1 MSRGRQRLRAALG
14 WPARRLLDPRA
25 RWTADL
31 VDDQLGGHRGARPAV
46 HDRLDDLEDLARRQL
61 AALGARE
68 AATRALPVGL
78 EDIDEPLAALLNW
91 AAGPDGPAAQA
102 GLWFNE
108 PVPVRVAPGSAEVLL
123 VNERIV
129 EQPYVLAAVPSGAS
143 VLDVGGA
150 ESTLALA
157 LASRGHSVR
166 VVDPRGYPLAHPQLS
181 VSACALGDLRLN
193 APVDCA
199 VALSA
204 VEHFG
209 LGHYTGSA
217 AGDDRDA
224 LVALRSLVRSGGTL
238 VLTVPFAA
246 RTRVEG
252 FERVYDLETLEELLT
267 GWKVVDRSAAWRVD
281 RVTWVAG
288 TPETPRGERGVAL
301 VTAINA
307 FSDAGAENASS
318 DRGGASAVP
327 RSR

>member
-1 MSRGRQRLRAALG
+1 MSGARDRLRAALG

-31 VDDQLGGHRGARPAV
+31 VDDQLGGHRGERPAV
-46 HDRLDDLEDLARRQL
+46 HDRLDVLEELQRRQL
-61 AALGARE
+61 AALGAHD
-68 AATRALPVGL
+68 AAGRALPRSL
-78 EDIDEPLAALLNW
+78 EALDEPVAALVNW

-108 PVPVRVAPGSAEVLL
+108 PVPVRVGPGRAEVLL

-157 LASRGHSVR
+157 LASRGHDVR
-166 VVDPRGYPLAHPQLS
+166 VVDPRGYPLAHPGLS
-181 VSACALGDLRLN
+181 VSACALSALSLDER
-193 APVDCA
+193 VDCA

-209 LGHYTGSA
+209 LGHYAGSG

-224 LVALRSLVRSGGTL
+224 LVALRSLVRPGGTL
-238 VLTVPFAA
+238 LLTVPFAA
-246 RTRVEG
+246 DAGVEG
-252 FERVYDLETLEELLT
+252 FERVYDLASLDALLA
-267 GWKVVDRSAAWRVD
+267 GWEVVDRSAAWRLD
-281 RVTWVAG
+281 RLTWMAG
-288 TPETPRGERGVAL
+288 SLEAPRGDRGVAL
-301 VTAINA
+301 VTAVN
-307 FSDAGAENASS
+307 
-318 DRGGASAVP
+318 R
-327 RSR
+327 

>member
-1 MSRGRQRLRAALG
+1 MRRARQRLRAALG

-25 RWTADL
+25 QWTADL
-31 VDDQLGGHRGARPAV
+31 VDDQLGGRRGARPAV
-46 HDRLDDLEDLARRQL
+46 HDHLDVLEELQRRQL

-68 AATRALPVGL
+68 AAAWVLPVAV

-108 PVPVRVAPGSAEVLL
+108 PVPVRLEAGRAEVLL

-157 LASRGHSVR
+157 LASRGHPVH
-166 VVDPRGYPLAHPQLS
+166 VVDPRGYPLSHPQLR
-181 VSACALGDLRLN
+181 VSRCALGDVHLEEP
-193 APVDCA
+193 ADCA

-209 LGHYTGSA
+209 LGHYAGAA

-224 LVALRSLVRSGGTL
+224 LVRLRALVRRGGTL

-246 RTRVEG
+246 HARVEG
-252 FERVYDLETLEELLT
+252 FERIYDLVTLEELLT
-267 GWKVVDRSAAWRVD
+267 GWQVVDRGAAWRVD

-288 TPETPRGERGVAL
+288 TLEDPRGERGVAL
-301 VTAINA
+301 ITAVNA
-307 FSDAGAENASS
+307 SSGTSAANAASDAG
-318 DRGGASAVP
+318 GTSARP

>member
-1 MSRGRQRLRAALG
+1 MSRARQRLRATLG

-31 VDDQLGGHRGARPAV
+31 VDDQLGGHRGERPAV
-46 HDRLDDLEDLARRQL
+46 HDRLDVLEDLQRRQL
-61 AALGARE
+61 AALGAHD
-68 AATRALPVGL
+68 APGRALPRSL
-78 EDIDEPLAALLNW
+78 EALDEPTAALINW
-91 AAGPDGPAAQA
+91 ATGPDGPAAQA

-108 PVPVRVAPGSAEVLL
+108 PVPVRVAPGRAEALL

-157 LASRGHSVR
+157 LASRGHPVH

-181 VSACALGDLRLN
+181 VSACALGDLRLDR
-193 APVDCA
+193 PVDCA

-209 LGHYTGSA
+209 MGHYAGA
-217 AGDDRDA
+217 ATGDDRDA
-224 LVALRSLVRSGGTL
+224 LVGLRSLVRPGGTL
-238 VLTVPFAA
+238 VLTVPFAPRPRA
-246 RTRVEG
+246 EG
-252 FERVYDLETLEELLT
+252 FERIYDAAGLDALLA
-267 GWKVVDRSAAWRVD
+267 GWDVVDRSAAWRVD

-288 TPETPRGERGVAL
+288 RLDAPRAERGVAL
-301 VTAINA
+301 ITAVN
-307 FSDAGAENASS
+307 
-318 DRGGASAVP
+318 P
-327 RSR
+327 

>member
-1 MSRGRQRLRAALG
+1 MSRARQRLRAALG

-31 VDDQLGGHRGARPAV
+31 VDDQLGGRRGQRPAV

-68 AATRALPVGL
+68 AAGRALPVAL

-108 PVPVRVAPGSAEVLL
+108 PVPVRLEAGRAEVLL

-157 LASRGHSVR
+157 LASRGHAVR
-166 VVDPRGYPLAHPQLS
+166 VVDPRGYPLAHPGLT
-181 VSACALGDLRLN
+181 VSACPLSELRLSD
-193 APVDCA
+193 PVDCA

-204 VEHFG
+204 VEHFA
-209 LGHYTGSA
+209 LGHYGAA

-224 LVALRSLVRSGGTL
+224 LMRLRSLVRPGGTL

-246 RTRVEG
+246 HARVEG
-252 FERVYDLETLEELLT
+252 FERVYDLETLEELLR
-267 GWKVVDRSAAWRVD
+267 GWQVVDRSAAWRVD
-281 RVTWVAG
+281 RLTWLAG
-288 TPETPRGERGVAL
+288 TLEAPWGERGVAL
-301 VTAINA
+301 VTAV
-307 FSDAGAENASS
+307 NASS
-318 DRGGASAVP
+318 GAGAAEASSDSAP
-327 RSR
+327 PGSR